1 MRLVLALAAAA
12 LAVAMVAP
20 AADAGPRRVDV
31 WFLRAG
37 ELEPASRRV
46 GSIEAAVK
54 ALLKGP
60 NGPERARGV
69 RSAVPSRTPIRSIS
83 VRRRVVTVDLGA
95 RFASGRDDVALRARV
110 AQLVR
115 TVHSLRGVAGVRLMI
130 EGGVPL
136 GLFPDLDL
144 RRPLRPAAVQLRRGP
159 STREL
164 QLLLADLGYLQPAG
178 VTGVADDRTV
188 VAVLEFQK
196 WTGLPR
202 DGVLGPATVA
212 ALERA
217 VRPRPL
223 TRAPGRRV
231 EVLIDRQLALLIQ
244 RNRVVRAVHISSGA
258 GGATPTGSFRV
269 YRKERLSWS
278 VPFSVWMPWASYFTG
293 GIAFHEY
300 PVVPV
305 YPASHGCVRVNAY
318 DAPFFYDFAR
328 HGTPVLVLGSSS
340 WLV

>member
-20 AADAGPRRVDV
+20 AADAAPRRVDV
-31 WFLRAG
+31 WFLRG
-37 ELEPASRRV
+37 GDLEPVPRRV
-46 GSIEAAVK
+46 GSIEAVVQ

-60 NGPERARGV
+60 NAPERARGV
-69 RSAVPSRTPIRSIS
+69 RSAVPPRTPIRSIS
-83 VRRRVVTVDLGA
+83 VRQRVVTVDLGA
-95 RFASGRDDVALRARV
+95 RFASGRDEVGLRARV

-115 TVHSLRGVAGVRLMI
+115 TVSSLRGVAGVRLLI

-144 RRPLRPAAVQLRRGP
+144 RRSLRPGAVQVRRGP

-178 VTGVADDRTV
+178 VSGAVDDRTI

-212 ALERA
+212 ALQRA

-244 RNRVVRAVHISSGA
+244 GNRVVRAVHISSGA

-300 PVVPV
+300 PVVPA

-318 DAPFFYDFAR
+318 DAPFFYDFADY
-328 HGTPVLVLGSSS
+328 GTPVLVLGSSS
-340 WLV
+340 WLA